1 MPNQQGCS
9 NGGGGGKG
17 DKVLHCNKTALE
29 NENHSEFHIKMNPS
43 FEYVSM
49 VTTVIQIVDL

>member
-1 MPNQQGCS
+1 MVEGVARV
-9 NGGGGGKG
+9 G
-17 DKVLHCNKTALE
+17 DKALHCNKTALE
-29 NENHSEFHIKMNPS
+29 NDNHSEFHTKMNPS